1 MEFTQSISYPASA
14 DEVVAMYLA
23 PAYLERRFGAFL
35 VEGSARIRV
44 EGQRITLDG
53 ECRPELIPAA
63 AARFVASPLRVTF
76 TEEWASDE
84 ARARSRSSV
93 TVDGAPVSVEATSTW
108 PPRRGDARARSWD
121 RCPCACRCWGHAL
134 SARPLLAWAVLQTG
148 RRSWPPPGWRS
159 TARLFAVRKK

>member
-63 AARFVASPLRVTF
+63 AARFVASPLHLTF
-76 TEEWASDE
+76 TEEWFGDE
-84 ARARSRSSV
+84 ASARSRASV
-93 TVDGAPVSVEATSTW
+93 KVQGAPVSVEASSALTASE
-108 PPRRGDARARSWD
+108 GDARARSWD
-121 RCPCACRCWGHAL
+121 RSRFGSRCWVRAL
-134 SARPLLAWAVLQTG
+134 SARPWLAWAQWRDG
-148 RRSWPPPGWRS
+148 RRSWPPPG
-159 TARLFAVRKK
+159 

>member
-1 MEFTQSISYPASA
+1 MEFTQSICYPASA

-93 TVDGAPVSVEATSTW
+93 TVDGAPVSVEATSTLAASEGGCT
-108 PPRRGDARARSWD
+108 REVVGSVSVRV
-121 RCPCACRCWGHAL
+121 
-134 SARPLLAWAVLQTG
+134 PLLGGRIEREAV
-148 RRSWPPPGWRS
+148 
-159 TARLFAVRKK
+159 ARLGGVANREEELAAAWLEEHR

>member
-84 ARARSRSSV
+84 ARA
-93 TVDGAPVSVEATSTW
+93 
-108 PPRRGDARARSWD
+108 
-121 RCPCACRCWGHAL
+121 
-134 SARPLLAWAVLQTG
+134 VLQTG
-148 RRSWPPPGWRS
+148 RRSWPPPGWRN

>member
-63 AARFVASPLRVTF
+63 AARFVNAPLRITF
-76 TEEWASDE
+76 TEEWFGDE
-84 ARARSRSSV
+84 ASARSRSSV
-93 TVDGAPVSVEATSTW
+93 IVQGAPVSVEASSALTASEGMHA
-108 PPRRGDARARSWD
+108 RGRGTGLGSGPAAGRA
-121 RCPCACRCWGHAL
+121 H
-134 SARPLLAWAVLQTG
+134 
-148 RRSWPPPGWRS
+148 
-159 TARLFAVRKK
+159 